1 MRISPIA
8 CAALWLAGLLPQSLR
23 AADPTVVDIWPEGVP
38 GLHAGAGPEDTSHA
52 GSFANIN
59 HPTITVYLPNVPNGT
74 AAIVCPGGSY
84 ARLSYESEGVKPALW
99 LNRLGVTAFILKY
112 RLKEYGQPAP
122 LQDVLRAIRTVR
134 SRAAEFGVKPDRV
147 GALGFSAGGHLVAS
161 AGALFNAPEGR
172 TGAALDSVSGRPDFV
187 MAIYPVITMEEPY
200 AHLHSRAD
208 LLGEHPSSEVARRWS
223 LELQVTRETSPTF
236 MAVAEDDATV
246 PVENSLNFYAALH
259 SAGVPAELH
268 VYAKGGHGF
277 SLKPGMGPASEW
289 PDRAEEWMR
298 FNGWLPAAA
307 K

>member
-1 MRISPIA
+1 LKISPA
-8 CAALWLAGLLPQSLR
+8 VGAALCVAALVPQSLR
-23 AADPTVVDIWPEGVP
+23 AADPSVVDIWPEGVP
-38 GLHAGAGPEDTSHA
+38 GLHAGATPEDTSHA
-52 GSFANIN
+52 GHVANIN
-59 HPTITVYLPNVPNGT
+59 HPTMTVYRPDIPNGT

-84 ARLSYESEGVKPALW
+84 ARLAFDAEGVKPAQW

-161 AGALFNAPEGR
+161 AGTLFDAPEGR
-172 TGAALDSVSGRPDFV
+172 TGADMDSVSGRPDFV
-187 MAIYPVITMEEPY
+187 MAIYPVITMQEPY
-200 AHLHSRAD
+200 AHLLSRAD
-208 LLGEHPSSEVARRWS
+208 LLGEHPSTEVARRWS
-223 LELQVTRETSPTF
+223 LELQVTKETSPTF

-259 SAGVPAELH
+259 SAGVPSELH
-268 VYAKGGHGF
+268 VYPKGGHGF
-277 SLKPGMGPASEW
+277 SLKPGLGPTSEW
-289 PDRAEEWMR
+289 TDRAEEWMR
-298 FNGWLPAAA
+298 FNGWLPAA